1 MLFLCVSLSVAIPNG
16 FGTSPLTPSA
26 RISALNIVGDLLRKV
41 GVSISYLSLCFHCG
55 GSIELSLSCAKNHMK
70 RRSPWENPQP
80 GLQGYLCNSSHCC
93 PLYSAAPQVPFFAPG
108 SLTLLFFPSSF
119 ILWASVWLGALP
131 ATLIWGLLLSN
142 TSASVPHLG
151 PKLDLS
157 DLPFEIWHWLF
168 LYQFLIVCVCVV
180 GSAEVREGVG
190 SPGAGVNRWL
200 WGAVWLLRIKPQ
212 SSARAASAVT
222 SEPARQFWLFF
233 LSFFFFKQSFKKLAF
248 WFNKF
253 FIFYVSICVWMW
265 VCI

>member
-190 SPGAGVNRWL
+190 SPGAGVQALNSRLSGCWDL
-200 WGAVWLLRIKPQ
+200 NVGLLQ
-212 SSARAASAVT
+212 
-222 SEPARQFWLFF
+222 EQ
-233 LSFFFFKQSFKKLAF
+233 LSVSKISFHL
-248 WFNKF
+248 
-253 FIFYVSICVWMW
+253 SL
-265 VCI
+265 